1 MKICSIVGIRKSGKT
16 TVVTELTKEL
26 KKRGYRVG
34 TVKTVFCPNFTMDE
48 EGSNTDRHKK
58 AGADVVGVK
67 GKREMNVIY
76 PYGMDD
82 NQFFP
87 LFDVDILLAEGDY
100 EAGVPRIVCAHHRED
115 AEERINEYTFLVS
128 GRIAENE
135 IQIGEIPAV
144 NIRREIQTA
153 ASLIEALPEIQ
164 FPVPILETP
173 DAVSTFCQCGC
184 HKAEAKCRAKKDGP
198 DRKDEML
205 SKQIPCGET
214 KHIFLTGEKQVGK
227 SSILK
232 RVLQEL
238 SVTPTGFQTFPL
250 MINGQ
255 RKGNYLHGLTGLS
268 PYENDSPIS
277 IRVEKQKSVPLTET
291 FETLG
296 VKILHEALESDAWML
311 ADEIGRLE
319 RDADEFQKLFIRC
332 LDEKPVVLGVLQRT
346 TSDFVKKIEERT
358 DVDILEVT
366 KENREKIYREIL
378 KRCKDRP

>member
-1 MKICSIVGIRKSGKT
+1 M
-16 TVVTELTKEL
+16 
-26 KKRGYRVG
+26 
-34 TVKTVFCPNFTMDE
+34 
-48 EGSNTDRHKK
+48 
-58 AGADVVGVK
+58 
-67 GKREMNVIY
+67 
-76 PYGMDD
+76 
-82 NQFFP
+82 
-87 LFDVDILLAEGDY
+87 
-100 EAGVPRIVCAHHRED
+100 
-115 AEERINEYTFLVS
+115 
-128 GRIAENE
+128 
-135 IQIGEIPAV
+135 
-144 NIRREIQTA
+144 
-153 ASLIEALPEIQ
+153 
-164 FPVPILETP
+164 
-173 DAVSTFCQCGC
+173 
-184 HKAEAKCRAKKDGP
+184 
-198 DRKDEML
+198 
-205 SKQIPCGET
+205 
-214 KHIFLTGEKQVGK
+214 
-227 SSILK
+227 
-232 RVLQEL
+232 LQEL

-346 TSDFVKKIEERT
+346 TSDFVKKIAERT